1 MSLINDALKRARE
14 AEQQRTQ
21 KTPPAPPLE
30 PADHAAPPRRA
41 GRIVVTVLLLATLGF
56 AALGLSRWAGSSGGV
71 PASGTSNEVAAASLS
86 SPKTVATPA
95 ERLAIPT
102 GTNLMARQG
111 SVPHSDPSAAPAPAS
126 PASSSPPATDLR
138 AAIPESI
145 QAEPPGSPGE
155 DASTAVQP
163 VAEVEAR
170 FPELKLQSIVF
181 RLRNPSVVIDGEML
195 GVGDTVKGARVAKI
209 ERHAVTMEWQGQTN
223 VLRLPQ
229 F

>member
-14 AEQQRTQ
+14 AEQQRSE

-30 PADHAAPPRRA
+30 PVDHADPPRRA
-41 GRIVVTVLLLATLGF
+41 GWIVLTVLLVATLGF
-56 AALGLSRWAGSSGGV
+56 AAFYLSRWAGSSGAVQSG
-71 PASGTSNEVAAASLS
+71 GTSNEVAAGRLASAE
-86 SPKTVATPA
+86 TVAVPA
-95 ERLAIPT
+95 ARPAIRVS
-102 GTNLMARQG
+102 TNLMDRQA
-111 SVPHSDPSAAPAPAS
+111 SVPRSDPSAAPASAA
-126 PASSSPPATDLR
+126 PASSAPPAAEPR
-138 AAIPESI
+138 AAIPEST
-145 QAEPPGSPGE
+145 QAERPSSPGE
-155 DASTAVQP
+155 DAPAAVQP
-163 VAEVEAR
+163 VAQVEAR

-181 RLRNPSVVIDGEML
+181 RLRNPSVVINGEML

>member
-14 AEQQRTQ
+14 AEQQRGE
-21 KTPPAPPLE
+21 KAPPAPPLE

-41 GRIVVTVLLLATLGF
+41 GWIILTVLLVATLGF
-56 AALGLSRWAGSSGGV
+56 AAFYLSRWAGDSGAGRAV
-71 PASGTSNEVAAASLS
+71 ETSNAPAATGLVSPETVAA
-86 SPKTVATPA
+86 PA
-95 ERLAIPT
+95 ARPAIRVS
-102 GTNLMARQG
+102 TNLMGRQA
-111 SVPHSDPSAAPAPAS
+111 SVPHSDPSAAPASAA
-126 PASSSPPATDLR
+126 PASSAPPAAEPR
-138 AAIPESI
+138 AAIPEST
-145 QAEPPGSPGE
+145 QAERPSSPGE
-155 DASTAVQP
+155 AAAAAVQP
-163 VAEVEAR
+163 VAQVEAR

-195 GVGDTVKGARVAKI
+195 GVGDTVKGARVARI

>member
-14 AEQQRTQ
+14 AEQQRTE
-21 KTPPAPPLE
+21 KTPPAPPLK

-41 GRIVVTVLLLATLGF
+41 GRMVVTVLLLATLGF
-56 AALGLSRWAGSSGGV
+56 AALYLSRWARSSGGV
-71 PASGTSNEVAAASLS
+71 PASETSNEVATASRS
-86 SPKTVATPA
+86 SPETVAAPA
-95 ERLAIPT
+95 ARLAIPA
-102 GTNLMARQG
+102 GTNLMAPPG
-111 SVPHSDPSAAPAPAS
+111 SVFHSEPSAAPAPAS

-138 AAIPESI
+138 AAIPGSI
-145 QAEPPGSPGE
+145 PAEPPASPGE
-155 DASTAVQP
+155 DAPTAVQP